1 VASFFVRAFCLFMHC
16 FQDDRC
22 GVASSCIG
30 WVVLSPWGLSLVDNL
45 WIFISASMPVADSSR
60 IIWVVLSPW
69 GAARQEHSVC
79 WGVAWWLPGRLA
91 KSTGAGLTGEALPP
105 VRC

>member
-1 VASFFVRAFCLFMHC
+1 MASFFVRAFCLFMHC

-69 GAARQEHSVC
+69 GQLDKNTVC
-79 WGVAWWLPGRLA
+79 VGVLPGGCR
-91 KSTGAGLTGEALPP
+91 AG
-105 VRC
+105 